1 MPQSRG
7 MKRNNYRIIRPGR
20 IASALVL
27 STSLM
32 AAAVLGSGCQIPG
45 VASASATTTTTTTAG
60 GISITS
66 GGSQF
71 LQVAGKVGSGLVTAG
86 KDLGIVASDLG
97 KAGAAATS
105 IGGALVSDTATTL
118 GAGATQ
124 VIIPTATTVTATNAP
139 VATP

>member
-1 MPQSRG
+1 M
-7 MKRNNYRIIRPGR
+7 RNNYRIIRPGR

-27 STSLM
+27 SSTLL
-32 AAAVLGSGCQIPG
+32 AAAVLGSGCAGPA
-45 VASASATTTTTTTAG
+45 VSATTATTTTTAG

>member
-1 MPQSRG
+1 
-7 MKRNNYRIIRPGR
+7 MKRNNNFRIIKPVRV
-20 IASALVL
+20 ASLTLCLGLASL
-27 STSLM
+27 SLLAT
-32 AAAVLGSGCQIPG
+32 GCQIPG
-45 VASASATTTTTTTAG
+45 VASASATTTTTAG

-139 VATP
+139 VSTPAQ

>member
-1 MPQSRG
+1 M
-7 MKRNNYRIIRPGR
+7 RNNYRIIRPGR

-27 STSLM
+27 SSTLL
-32 AAAVLGSGCQIPG
+32 AAAVLGSGCAGPA
-45 VASASATTTTTTTAG
+45 VSATTATTTTTAG

-71 LQVAGKVGSGLVTAG
+71 LQVSGKVGNGLLTAG

-97 KAGAAATS
+97 KAGAAATA

-124 VIIPTATTVTATNAP
+124 VIIPATATTTVTVTNAAP
-139 VATP
+139 STP